1 MTARRLYPYAF
12 SHDIDLR
19 IDASEPEIAMDDPTR
34 YLRLWEDAEES
45 WRLCARI
52 RIPQSVLDDVLP
64 PDERLA
70 PPVVLRLRLRSISSR
85 LRRVL
90 ELPLPKR
97 PADIVDLDFDIETE
111 NWSGFIDAEVVL
123 IRTCDSAHHEG
134 RWATRRGT
142 IVADAATVRIAV
154 DEPATPPG
162 DSLAVQWLD
171 FDASEIPQVQAARGT
186 LFVLQPSDTG
196 QPPTLLLNSS
206 IPGSRLVLDSRGKH
220 GWAARSRDAV
230 FQMIVHQGWSSLVG
244 SALGELKDEAAQRPE
259 EAEEVLEEVLG
270 ALPEWMQNVL
280 RAWSPL
286 LWPEEPDDR
295 AVERTWEAVRAGHW
309 EELLE
314 ERLPTAVA
322 KRFDTAKGLRGLVT
336 EYGG

>member
-1 MTARRLYPYAF
+1 MTTRRLYPYVF
-12 SHDIDLR
+12 SHAIDFR
-19 IDASEPEIAMDDPTR
+19 IDALEPDVPMDEPTR
-34 YLRLWEDAEES
+34 YLRLWEDAEQL
-45 WRLCARI
+45 WKLRARI
-52 RIPQSVLDDVLP
+52 SVSQSLLDDVLP
-64 PDERLA
+64 PDERIA
-70 PPVVLRLRLRSISSR
+70 PPVALRLRLRSISSR

-90 ELPLPKR
+90 ELPLATR
-97 PADIVDLDFDIETE
+97 HTDVVNLDFDIEAE
-111 NWSGFIDAEVVL
+111 NWSGFIDAEAVL
-123 IRTCDSAHHEG
+123 IRTCDSANHED

-142 IVADAATVRIAV
+142 ILADAPTVRIAV

-162 DSLAVQWLD
+162 DSLSVQWLD

-186 LFVLQPSDTG
+186 LFVLQPSDIG

-206 IPGSRLVLDSRGKH
+206 ISGSRMVLDSRGKH
-220 GWAARSRDAV
+220 GWAARSRDSV
-230 FQMIVHQGWSSLVG
+230 FQVIVHQGWSSLVG

-259 EAEEVLEEVLG
+259 DAEEVLEEVLG
-270 ALPEWMQNVL
+270 ALPEWMANVL

-286 LWPEEPDDR
+286 LWPEEPEDR